1 MHFRALTAIQSFCRS
16 NKIAASRAL
25 AQAGASPF
33 SFGSDGSLSRSAAG
47 RLFLPAVFSPI
58 AAGGILFADSPL
70 CTRNVSPTAH
80 FSHQPEKWAK
90 APAGGKSL

>member
-1 MHFRALTAIQSFCRS
+1 LIEIQA
-16 NKIAASRAL
+16 NKIAVLGAL
-25 AQAGASPF
+25 AQAGVLFP
-33 SFGSDGSLSRSAAG
+33 FGSNGSLSRSAAG

-58 AAGGILFADSPL
+58 AAGGILFANSPF

>member
-25 AQAGASPF
+25 AQADALFPF
-33 SFGSDGSLSRSAAG
+33 DSNGSLSRSAAG

>member
-1 MHFRALTAIQSFCRS
+1 MHFRALTAIQSFCHS

-25 AQAGASPF
+25 AQAGALFPF
-33 SFGSDGSLSRSAAG
+33 DSNGSLSRSAAG